1 MSDTTATTDAPIT
14 LSHASVELISA
25 HCARTGLTRAAAV
38 EDLLQ
43 RGAAQFD
50 LRELRGTVES
60 IRATTIDTFDA
71 LDALGPY
78 AIAALSL
85 MAHWATHTGAAKLS
99 EVEYAE
105 AARDAG
111 RATWD
116 GHLATRAIPLPSRPA
131 TEQPSSTHLNS

>member
-1 MSDTTATTDAPIT
+1 MSDTTDTPIMLSSATAD
-14 LSHASVELISA
+14 LVRS
-25 HCARTGLTRAAAV
+25 HCARTGLTRAAAI
-38 EDLLQ
+38 EDLLR

-50 LRELRGTVES
+50 LRELRATVED
-60 IRATTIDTFDA
+60 IRATALDTFEA

-85 MAHWATHTGAAKLS
+85 MAHWATHTGTSKLN
-99 EVEYAE
+99 EIEYAE

-116 GHLATRAIPLPSRPA
+116 GHLVTRAIPLPLRPA
-131 TEQPSSTHLNS
+131 AEQPSDAAVQA

>member
-1 MSDTTATTDAPIT
+1 MTDDPIE
-14 LSHASVELISA
+14 LSIASANLVSA

-43 RGAAQFD
+43 RGAAQFE
-50 LRELRGTVES
+50 LRELRSAVES
-60 IRATTIDTFDA
+60 IRAVTLDTFDA

-85 MAHWATHTGAAKLS
+85 MAHWATHTGTAKLS

-116 GHLATRAIPLPSRPA
+116 GHLATRAIPLPLRPA
-131 TEQPSSTHLNS
+131 SEQPSGAQPAPVA

>member
-1 MSDTTATTDAPIT
+1 MSDTPIVLTPETAD
-14 LSHASVELISA
+14 LVSA
-25 HCARTGLTRAAAV
+25 HCARTGLTRAAAI
-38 EDLLQ
+38 EDLLH
-43 RGAAQFD
+43 RGAEQFD
-50 LRELRGTVES
+50 LRELR
-60 IRATTIDTFDA
+60 ATTETIRVTVLDTFEA

-85 MAHWATHTGAAKLS
+85 MAHWATHTGPSRLT

-116 GHLATRAIPLPSRPA
+116 GHLAARAVPLPLRPA
-131 TEQPSSTHLNS
+131 AEQPSGATA

>member
-1 MSDTTATTDAPIT
+1 MIDTTDTPIA
-14 LSHASVELISA
+14 LSHESASLVSA
-25 HCARTGLTRAAAV
+25 HCMRTGLTRAAAV
-38 EDLLQ
+38 EDLLH
-43 RGAAQFD
+43 RGAAHFD
-50 LRELRGTVES
+50 LRELRGAVES
-60 IRATTIDTFDA
+60 IRATTLDTFDA

-85 MAHWATHTGAAKLS
+85 MAHWATHTGTAKLS

-116 GHLATRAIPLPSRPA
+116 GHLATRAIPVPSRPA
-131 TEQPSSTHLNS
+131 SEQGSHADATS